1 VASVDA
7 RINQAAALHRQAAA
21 IGAAAEA
28 ALDAA
33 PPAAPDLREQ
43 REVARRLRGAAAL
56 LAPGWLGAPLD
67 NRFPETPLG
76 GPGLPRFVRVGSAQ
90 PLDDARF
97 PALVPLLGAG
107 HLSIDADGRDPRV
120 VGLLRTLLVRL
131 LAAAPAGSLL
141 VRAVAGRGTGPVF
154 APFAPLADAGLL
166 PPPAIDLESLR
177 ALLTE
182 AEQWIRPARPGVTR
196 RDRHDRTLLLVVAA
210 LPESIG
216 AADLARLGSLARHG
230 PEAGLN
236 LVVAG
241 WPPSAPSSAT
251 GPAGEPVEVRAAVAA
266 LPRATTIAVRERH
279 ALLGNPP
286 GGSFADPARGL
297 ATTGLNAPVLLDGE
311 PPARLLARVCAE
323 LTARSRTG
331 PRHTLADLLPEPA
344 TGLWAEAAA
353 TGLTTTVGHDGE
365 RPVTLRFSE
374 LTPHWLLGGRSGSGK
389 TAFLVNV
396 VYGLCARYRPTD
408 LALYATTFAA
418 TAPLA
423 DLLTLD
429 RDGTRL
435 PHLSRAGAGPEHAL
449 AVLRELGDELERR
462 LAACQAAGVQ
472 RLAEVPDGAE
482 VPRVLCV
489 IDDLQALRG
498 RSDPVAAQA
507 VQLLVTL
514 ARGGRGQGM
523 HLLLAGVPAGGA
535 GRGTNGAVVPTQQSG
550 NGWEAIH
557 GQCPVR
563 VALPGG
569 APVLEPAN
577 DSAAGLPLGTAVVNT
592 AGGLGG
598 PRGATRGH
606 ERLIRFPDPHA
617 EPETLWRLRQRLRD
631 ASERAAR

>member
-1 VASVDA
+1 MDA

-21 IGAAAEA
+21 IAAAAEA

-33 PPAAPDLREQ
+33 PPAVPDLREQ
-43 REVARRLRGAAAL
+43 REVARRLRAAAAL
-56 LAPGWLGAPLD
+56 LAPGWLGAPLAS
-67 NRFPETPLG
+67 RFARTPLN
-76 GPGLPRFVRVGSAQ
+76 GPGTPMFVRIGTAQ

-107 HLSIDADGRDPRV
+107 HLSIDTDGRDPRV
-120 VGLLRTLLVRL
+120 AALLRALLVRL
-131 LAAAPAGSLL
+131 LAATPAGSLL
-141 VRAVAGRGTGPVF
+141 VRAVAGAGTGPVF

-166 PPPAIDLESLR
+166 PPPATDLDSLR
-177 ALLTE
+177 TLLTE
-182 AEQWIRPARPGVTR
+182 AEQWIRPARSGATR

-210 LPESIG
+210 LPEPIG
-216 AADLARLGSLARHG
+216 AADLARFGSLARHG

-241 WPPSAPSSAT
+241 WPPAPPAAGR
-251 GPAGEPVEVRAAVAA
+251 GPADAPAEVRTAVPA
-266 LPRATTIAVRERH
+266 LPRATAIAVREKH

-297 ATTGLNAPVLLDGE
+297 AVTGLNAPVLLDGD
-311 PPARLLARVCAE
+311 PPARLLAGVCAE
-323 LTARSRTG
+323 LAARSLAG
-331 PRHTLADLLPEPA
+331 PRHSLADLLPEPS
-344 TGLWAEAAA
+344 TGLWAETGSA
-353 TGLTTTVGHDGE
+353 GLTTTVGHDGA

-396 VYGLCARYRPTD
+396 VYGLCARYRPAD

-435 PHLSRAGAGPEHAL
+435 PHLSRAGTGPEHAL
-449 AVLRELGDELERR
+449 AVLRELGDELARR
-462 LAACQAAGVQ
+462 LAACQAAGVR
-472 RLAEVPDGAE
+472 RLVELPGGGD

-489 IDDLQALRG
+489 IDDLHALRG
-498 RSDPVAAQA
+498 RSDPVAVEA
-507 VQLLVTL
+507 VQLLATL
-514 ARGGRGQGM
+514 ARGGRNQGM
-523 HLLLAGVPAGGA
+523 HLLLAGAPVGGA
-535 GRGTNGAVVPTQQSG
+535 GRSTNGAVVPTQQSG
-550 NGWEAIH
+550 DGWEAIH

-569 APVLEPAN
+569 AAVLEPAN

-606 ERLIRFPDPHA
+606 ERLIHFPDPHA
-617 EPETLWRLRQRLRD
+617 EPETLWRIRQRLRD
-631 ASERAAR
+631 AGERAAR